1 VVGYQWRTTPKD
13 GGAQQQGSAEVMKL
27 LTNKAAQQQ
36 RPSVVDALRLESTAP
51 RIAKLA
57 NANIADGLA
66 RLLASTGVERA
77 FGISGGA
84 VAPFC
89 EALGRSNIEV
99 VHFRSETGAAFA
111 AMESYFADGHPVVVF
126 ATTGPGLINAL
137 NGIIAS
143 RWEGAK
149 VILVSGTTPVG
160 KRGRWAFQET
170 SPYTLPHEGLFTAG
184 TIFQFATEM
193 QSAAELSEVA
203 LRLRSGLARAN
214 GFVAHVGVPIDLQT
228 APSPPIDLELNP
240 SFAPHACPPRTV
252 ERCAERLATGSFV
265 IWVGF
270 GARNADSLVRTLAER
285 TGAPV
290 MCSPR
295 AKGIF
300 PENHPQ
306 FIGVTGF
313 GGHSTTIEYIRRNRP
328 DHILV
333 LGSRLGEFTSFWD
346 PDLTPRLGFIH
357 VDLDVNVPGV
367 AYPEVKTTG
376 VCAEISQFLQGLL
389 DRLVM
394 PPPAEATF
402 LGPEFDRPA
411 PRPEGK
417 VRPQLLMAAIQD
429 RIVDRSDAIVMTEA
443 GNSFAW
449 SNHYLQ
455 FRDAKR
461 YRVSVGYGS
470 MGNAVA
476 GVVGAALASAGK
488 AVAIVGD
495 GAMLMFSEVSTAVS
509 HQIKAVWIVLNDS
522 RYGMIEQGMRA
533 QGLKPVETS
542 IPTCDFVAIA
552 RGMGAD
558 GVRVERE
565 VDVESAL
572 EKAMMAEGPF
582 VVDVMVDPT
591 ETAPFLRRIE
601 SLLEQGARPT
611 GRRK

>member
-1 VVGYQWRTTPKD
+1 
-13 GGAQQQGSAEVMKL
+13 MKQFAR
-27 LTNKAAQQQ
+27 KAATSQYPSTIDT
-36 RPSVVDALRLESTAP
+36 RPFAGSEP
-51 RIAKLA
+51 RITRLA
-57 NANIADGLA
+57 NDNVADSLA
-66 RLLASTGVERA
+66 TLLCSTGVERA
-77 FGISGGA
+77 FGIMGGA
-84 VAPFC
+84 VAPLC
-89 EALGRSNIEV
+89 EALVRSNIDV

-111 AMESYFADGHPVVVF
+111 AMESYFANGRPVVVF
-126 ATTGPGLINAL
+126 VTTGPGLINAL

-149 VILVSGTTPVG
+149 VILISGTTPVN

-170 SPYTLPHEGLFTAG
+170 SAYTLPHEGLFTAG

-193 QSAAELSEVA
+193 QSASELSEIA

-214 GFVAHVGVPIDLQT
+214 GFVAHIGVPIDLQT
-228 APSPPIDLELNP
+228 APAPPINLELNP
-240 SFAPHACPPRTV
+240 SFAPNTCPAKTI
-252 ERCAERLATGSFV
+252 ERCAERLVSGPFV

-270 GARNADSLVRTLAER
+270 GARNAAPLVQMLAER

-300 PENHPQ
+300 PETHPQ

-313 GGHSTTIEYIRRNRP
+313 GGHATTVEYTRRTRP

-346 PDLTPRLGFIH
+346 PELTPTQGFIH

-367 AYPEVKTTG
+367 AYPDVRTTG
-376 VCAEISQFLQGLL
+376 VCAEISHFLQGLL
-389 DRLVM
+389 DRLGTLPRPRANV
-394 PPPAEATF
+394 A
-402 LGPEFDRPA
+402 LIGPELDRPE
-411 PRPEGK
+411 PRAEGK
-417 VRPQLLMAAIQD
+417 VRPQLLMAAIQ
-429 RIVDRSDAIVMTEA
+429 RTIVDGSDAIVLTEA

-455 FRDAKR
+455 FREAKR

-476 GVVGAALASAGK
+476 GVVGAALACGGK

-495 GAMLMFSEVSTAVS
+495 GSMLMLSEISTAVQ
-509 HQIKAVWIVLNDS
+509 HRINAVWIVLNNS
-522 RYGMIEQGMRA
+522 QYGMIEQGMRA
-533 QGLKPVETS
+533 QGLKPVETF
-542 IPTCDFVAIA
+542 IPPCDFVAIA

-565 VDVESAL
+565 EDVESSL
-572 EKAMMAEGPF
+572 EKAMQVEGPF
-582 VVDVMVDPT
+582 VVDVIIDPT

-611 GRRK
+611 GKRK